1 MNKGIKW
8 IIKIIIKERL
18 YFNERNKIKMSNYK
32 ISNKRKI
39 IVWIKENISRIVLF
53 FLYRGIKVLYKKDS
67 RVKEELDALKD
78 GFTLELKTSIN
89 GPKLIVK
96 KENNDIIKLKE
107 TENVDISICFKS
119 IDAAFLVL
127 TGRLGVAQAYAE
139 HRFTL
144 KGDIAVAMAVVRC
157 VDLVES
163 YLLPKFITKN
173 ILKEVPKREKSMLS
187 IYRRIILNF

>member
-1 MNKGIKW
+1 
-8 IIKIIIKERL
+8 
-18 YFNERNKIKMSNYK
+18 MSNYK

-67 RVKEELDALKD
+67 RVKEELDALED
-78 GFTLELKTSIN
+78 GFSLEMKTSIN
-89 GPKLIVK
+89 GPKLIIK

-119 IDAAFLVL
+119 VDAAFLVL
-127 TGRLGVAQAYAE
+127 TGRQGVARAYAE

-144 KGDIAVAMAVVRC
+144 KGDIAIAMVVVRC

-163 YLLPKFITKN
+163 YLFPKFITKN

-187 IYRRIILNF
+187 IYRTIILNF

>member
-1 MNKGIKW
+1 
-8 IIKIIIKERL
+8 
-18 YFNERNKIKMSNYK
+18 MSNYK

-39 IVWIKENISRIVLF
+39 VISIKESISRIVLF

-67 RVKEELDALKD
+67 RVKEELDALEE
-78 GFTLELKTSIN
+78 GFSLEMKTSIN
-89 GPKLIVK
+89 GPKLIIK
-96 KENNDIIKLKE
+96 KENNDIIKLNE

-163 YLLPKFITKN
+163 YLFPKFITKN

-187 IYRRIILNF
+187 IYRKIIFNF